1 MDVLINKNYY
11 KIYEQFGD
19 PKQRMIDALIAFRDG
34 LIPVPN
40 KSELFGLPQ
49 TNVKRIKLDCDELRN
64 DFPPR
69 TIRNFL
75 HYFID
80 TEGYTILGW
89 KIVRPNIDYNKYII
103 KLKAIRKTLE
113 KFPNIK
119 DYAEYACDILDEIDG
134 LVEYYERKR
143 IKSTNNPD
151 TSN

>member
-11 KIYEQFGD
+11 RIYEQFGE
-19 PKQRMIDALIAFRDG
+19 PKQRMIDALVAMRDG
-34 LIPVPN
+34 LIDYPLRQ
-40 KSELFGLPQ
+40 ELYTMPQ
-49 TNVKRIKLDCDELRN
+49 TNVKRVTLNCDELRS

-69 TIRNFL
+69 MIRNLL

-80 TEGYTILGW
+80 VEGYVTLDW
-89 KIVRPNIDYNKYII
+89 KIVKPNIDYDSYIT

-119 DYAEYACDILDEIDG
+119 DYAEYACDILNEIDG

-143 IKSTNNPD
+143 IESTNSPD
-151 TSN
+151 TTD

>member
-1 MDVLINKNYY
+1 MDILINKNYY

-19 PKQRMIDALIAFRDG
+19 PKQRMIDALVAIRDG
-34 LIPVPN
+34 IIDCPL
-40 KSELFGLPQ
+40 KCELFTMPQ

-69 TIRNFL
+69 IIRNLL

-80 TEGYTILGW
+80 VEGYTILGW
-89 KIVRPNIDYNKYII
+89 KIVRPNIDYDKYII

-113 KFPNIK
+113 KFPDI
-119 DYAEYACDILDEIDG
+119 YTEYACDVLNKIDG

-143 IKSTNNPD
+143 IESTNNPD

>member
-19 PKQRMIDALIAFRDG
+19 PKQRMIDALVAMRDG
-34 LIPVPN
+34 LIDCPLRQ
-40 KSELFGLPQ
+40 ELYTMPQ
-49 TNVKRIKLDCDELRN
+49 TNVKRVTLDCDELRD

-69 TIRNFL
+69 MIRNLL

-80 TEGYTILGW
+80 VEGYTILGW
-89 KIVRPNIDYNKYII
+89 KIVKPNIDYDSYIT

-113 KFPNIK
+113 KFPDIK
-119 DYAEYACDILDEIDG
+119 DYAEYSCDILNEIDG

-143 IKSTNNPD
+143 IKSTDNPD
-151 TSN
+151 TTN

>member
-1 MDVLINKNYY
+1 MDVLINKDYY
-11 KIYEQFGD
+11 RIYEQFGD
-19 PKQRMIDALIAFRDG
+19 PKQRMMDALVAIRDG
-34 LIPVPN
+34 IIDCPL
-40 KSELFGLPQ
+40 KCELFTMPQ

-69 TIRNFL
+69 IIRNLL

-80 TEGYTILGW
+80 VEGYTILGW
-89 KIVRPNIDYNKYII
+89 KIVRPNIDYDKYII

-119 DYAEYACDILDEIDG
+119 DYADYACDILNEIDG
-134 LVEYYERKR
+134 LVKYYERKR
-143 IKSTNNPD
+143 IESTNNPD